1 MTVRNSIFFIDVWY
15 IFSDAKIHIY
25 FGYAAN
31 NFVFSLSITPQEP
44 QEKRTPSTKKGNS
57 LPQKTEALIKKIFTK
72 GTFYSFD
79 SIFSLREIHTANGID
94 IKKVHTS
101 ATACAISTP

>member
-1 MTVRNSIFFIDVWY
+1 MPPPSRRRSSRALPPSLALAPSLYLF
-15 IFSDAKIHIY
+15 
-25 FGYAAN
+25 
-31 NFVFSLSITPQEP
+31 FVFSLSITPQEP

-57 LPQKTEALIKKIFTK
+57 LPQKTEAHIKKIFPK
-72 GTFYSFD
+72 GTFYFSA